1 MTDGRLRA
9 AARGTLEGVASLLSR
24 PLPAGDLQAPAIVFA
39 PHQDDET
46 LGCGGLIALKRAQG
60 VAVSVVFMTDGR
72 TSHARWLDGDELARR
87 RRAEAVAAC
96 GALGVAE
103 ADVHFLGFRDGEL
116 SNNLEAATERVAQ
129 LLREQPGRVLLAPYA
144 HDVTPDHLATLAAV
158 TGAAASLP
166 PGPAWTLLEYPVWF
180 WHHWPWVC
188 PLAQRSLLRP
198 RVVLAAV
205 ARRCFDLTTHVDVRP
220 SLAAKRA
227 ALACHRTQV
236 ERQDGHDDWPVLAD
250 VARGTWL
257 AAFFTG
263 REHFRR
269 RRLIAGRAAR

>member
-1 MTDGRLRA
+1 MTGGRLRA

-24 PLPAGDLQAPAIVFA
+24 PLPASDLQAPAIVFA

-103 ADVHFLGFRDGEL
+103 ADVHFLEFRDGEL
-116 SNNLEAATERVAQ
+116 GNNLEAAVERVAQ
-129 LLREQPGRVLLAPYA
+129 LLRELPGRVLLAPYA

-158 TGAAASLP
+158 TGAVAALP
-166 PGPAWTLLEYPVWF
+166 AGPAWTLLEYPVWF
-180 WHHWPWVC
+180 WRHWPWVC
-188 PLAQRSLLRP
+188 ANDERSLLRP
-198 RVVLAAV
+198 RVILAAAV
-205 ARRCFDLTTHVDVRP
+205 RRCAHLATHIDVRSALP
-220 SLAAKRA
+220 AKRA
-227 ALACHRTQV
+227 ALACHQTQIS
-236 ERQDGHDDWPVLAD
+236 RQEGRADWPVLAD
-250 VARGTWL
+250 VAGGTWL
-257 AAFFTG
+257 DRFFTG

-269 RRLIAGRAAR
+269 RRLAAGRAAR